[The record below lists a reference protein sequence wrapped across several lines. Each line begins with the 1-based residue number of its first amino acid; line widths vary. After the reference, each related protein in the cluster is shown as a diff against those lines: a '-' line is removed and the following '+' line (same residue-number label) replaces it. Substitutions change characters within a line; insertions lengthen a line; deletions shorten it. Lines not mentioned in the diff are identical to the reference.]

1 MPERKDFGDA
11 LVKAALAPIQAANA
25 RLGEGA
31 IGEGIAALSKADLLA
46 GLQQG
51 IEKAAAVFKFRK
63 VDVEALLPWD
73 ALLPALDRLEAAQ
86 IAALRAVQQHMATV
100 GGPLSGPT
108 RGAAFDAR
116 KQTGAEAL
124 FKVAKRFTTDPRV
137 CGPIELF
144 GTEVSG
150 WETLVLQCGD
160 RLESSPLHARYARR
174 KLLVRSALVIVIL
187 GSFSVAWR
195 SAYKTKQIEQ
205 ARTRVDVALRAEDPC
220 AVEKLA
226 PEDITLATPEQV
238 TGEKSRLEACA
249 TGRARARYVAA
260 CETLA
265 KNFDAG
271 KLSADDLALAK
282 EAAPRLERAQKRELG
297 VEDLLA
303 TPKDMPCQDSPS
315 KDRFFGTYAAA
326 AADSTKAWTEA
337 TRVSDDLRDALR
349 GKDFSTKP
357 YRDELTRRAEPA
369 AARAIVSG
377 KPEDMELGKKLC
389 DFAASFGI
397 ERGKKCTG
405 LAAVLGKQR

>member
-11 LVKAALAPIQAANA
+11 LVKAARAPIQAANV

-46 GLQQG
+46 GLRQG
-51 IEKAAAVFKFRK
+51 IENAAAVFKFRS

-86 IAALRAVQQHMATV
+86 IAALRAVQQHAIAV

-108 RGAAFDAR
+108 RGAPFDAR

-124 FKVAKRFTTDPRV
+124 FKVSKRFATEPLIS
-137 CGPIELF
+137 GPIELL

-150 WETLVLQCGD
+150 WETLVSQCGD
-160 RLESSPLHARYARR
+160 RLESSPLHARYTRR
-174 KLLVRSALVIVIL
+174 RLLVRAALVVVIL
-187 GSFSVAWR
+187 GSFSVAGR
-195 SAYKTKQIEQ
+195 SAYKTKQIEN
-205 ARTRVDVALRAEDPC
+205 ARARVDAALRAEDPC

-226 PEDITLATPEQV
+226 PEDIALAIPEQV
-238 TGEKSRLEACA
+238 TAEKSRLEACA
-249 TGRARARYVAA
+249 SGRARAKYVAA

-265 KNFDAG
+265 KNFEAG
-271 KLSADDLALAK
+271 KLSPDDLALAK
-282 EAAPRLERAQKRELG
+282 EAGPRLERAQKRELG
-297 VEDLLA
+297 EGDLLA

-315 KDRFFGTYAAA
+315 KDRFFGTYATAA
-326 AADSTKAWTEA
+326 AESKKVWTEA
-337 TRVSDDLRDALR
+337 TRASDDLRDALG
-349 GKDFSTKP
+349 GKDFATKP
-357 YRDELTRRAEPA
+357 YRDELSRRAEPA
-369 AARAIVSG
+369 AAKAILSG
-377 KPEDMELGKKLC
+377 KPEDMELGQKLC

-405 LAAVLGKQR
+405 LAAVLAKKR

>member
-1 MPERKDFGDA
+1 MQERKDFGDA
-11 LVKAALAPIQAANA
+11 LVKAARAPIQAANA

-46 GLQQG
+46 GLRQG
-51 IEKAAAVFKFRK
+51 IENAAAVFKLRN

-73 ALLPALDRLEAAQ
+73 ALLPTLDRLEAAQ

-108 RGAAFDAR
+108 RGAPFDAR

-124 FKVAKRFTTDPRV
+124 FKVAKRFAADPRV

-150 WETLVLQCGD
+150 WETLVSQCGD
-160 RLESSPLHARYARR
+160 RLESSPLHTRYARR
-174 KLLVRSALVIVIL
+174 KILVRSALVIVIL
-187 GSFSVAWR
+187 GSFSVAGR
-195 SAYKTKQIEQ
+195 SAYKTKQIEH
-205 ARTRVDVALRAEDPC
+205 ARARVDAALRAEDPC

-249 TGRARARYVAA
+249 SGRARARYVAA

-271 KLSADDLALAK
+271 KLSADDLAVAK

-326 AADSTKAWTEA
+326 AADSKKVWTEA

-349 GKDFSTKP
+349 GKDVSTKP

-369 AARAIVSG
+369 AAKAILSG
-377 KPEDMELGKKLC
+377 KPEDMELGQKLC

-405 LAAVLGKQR
+405 LAAVLAKKR